1 MVWGCI
7 TAYGR
12 TPLVVVAGNLTGMRY
27 RDELVQPY
35 VIPFIQAQA
44 KNFRFQQDNARPHI
58 ARVVRDYLT
67 QQNVDLMA
75 SSFTRSFT
83 H

>member
-1 MVWGCI
+1 MVWEGK
-7 TAYGR
+7 TAHGR

-44 KNFRFQQDNARPHI
+44 KNVKFQQDNARPHI

>member
-1 MVWGCI
+1 MVWEGK
-7 TAYGR
+7 TAHGR

-44 KNFRFQQDNARPHI
+44 KNVRFQQDNARPHI

>member
-35 VIPFIQAQA
+35 VIPFIQA
-44 KNFRFQQDNARPHI
+44 
-58 ARVVRDYLT
+58 
-67 QQNVDLMA
+67 
-75 SSFTRSFT
+75 
-83 H
+83 